1 MISPRAPLNALE
13 ALPLRPDLKSL
24 TSLTPLQGHVSV
36 IYTGAF
42 FHLFNEPEQLQ
53 VARQLASLL
62 SPLPGSIILGCHVG
76 NLVKGTKLNA
86 ASGRIT
92 FCHSPESWKD
102 LWERQV
108 FEKGEV
114 LVDTHIVELAY
125 KSNERPEVDKAYWLS
140 WSVARR

>member
-1 MISPRAPLNALE
+1 MISPRAPLNASE
-13 ALPLRPDLKSL
+13 ALLAPRPDLKSL
-24 TSLTPLQGHVSV
+24 TSLTPLQGHVSA

-42 FHLFNEPEQLQ
+42 FHLFDEPGQFR

-62 SPLPGSIILGCHVG
+62 SPLPGSIILGGHVG

-86 ASGRIT
+86 ASGRMT

-102 LWERQV
+102 LWEEQV

-125 KSNERPEVDKAYWLS
+125 KSNERVDKVYWLS
-140 WSVARR
+140 WSITRL